1 MHQEMV
7 ISRMCPAFNIEA
19 LSGRREVGRA
29 SALESDGVGLVS
41 QLAFLISL
49 INLKKLVNIT
59 EL

>member
-1 MHQEMV
+1 MHGEGV

-29 SALESDGVGLVS
+29 SALESAGVGKES
-41 QLAFLISL
+41 QLVFLISL
-49 INLKKLVNIT
+49 ISLNMLLNIS